1 MQAAGIQK
9 NNLNE
14 AKKPGSVR
22 HEKMKNLLEAL
33 DKEDEMLPPEDDQE
47 GEFDMPNLSG
57 EAPAPE
63 GDEMGMEP
71 GMGDEMAPEGD
82 MDMGGDVGIDDLG
95 GDMGMG
101 DEESLT
107 SGDLDSLIDISSED
121 ALKLTK
127 AIADTVSA
135 FIGKKIEVEAENG
148 MGEEDGE
155 EGEIEMEPEMGGEEM
170 APEGDEM
177 GMEPEMGGEEEGEMD
192 MELPSLEG
200 EEEEDEKFKALKEAV
215 SARLATKLAALKN
228 KKKI

>member
-33 DKEDEMLPPEDDQE
+33 KQEDEMLPPEDEQE

-71 GMGDEMAPEGD
+71 DMGDEMAPEGD
-82 MDMGGDVGIDDLG
+82 MDMGGDMGIDDLG

-135 FIGKKIEVEAENG
+135 FIGKKIEVEAEPE
-148 MGEEDGE
+148 MGDEG
-155 EGEIEMEPEMGGEEM
+155 EGEIGMEPEMGGEEM

-192 MELPSLEG
+192 MELPSLEDEG
-200 EEEEDEKFKALKEAV
+200 EEEDEKFKALKEAV